1 MQPQVRLREEERMS
15 RRTVADALEVVREER
30 RGKQVAS
37 GRFDIAMIELPSK
50 ERTALVDVVFPE
62 LGCRVSLPTSA
73 RFSARP
79 ETKPGR
85 QEFDI
90 SRLQDAAVTSDGSV
104 VLSDGTHMRAVEVIP
119 THLPYHPS
127 ELDERIL
134 GAVIV
139 MTKADCF
146 RNLRDD
152 VPERYRDQIP
162 DWWVLD
168 HGRVPT
174 IQAPP
179 LKVIRGHIADKDPG
193 LKVSFQKISDAL
205 KMFGIRIPRRRR
217 AKMTAATI

>member
-1 MQPQVRLREEERMS
+1 MQPQVRLREEVRMS
-15 RRTVADALEVVREER
+15 RRTVADAFEIVREER
-30 RGKQVAS
+30 RGEQVAS

-79 ETKPGR
+79 QTKPGR
-85 QEFDI
+85 REFDV
-90 SRLQDAAVTSDGSV
+90 SRLRDASVTSDGSV
-104 VLSDGTHMRAVEVIP
+104 MLSDGTRLHAVEVIP

-168 HGRVPT
+168 YGRVPK

-179 LKVIRGHIADKDPG
+179 LKVIQGYIADKDPD
-193 LKVSFQKISDAL
+193 LKVSLQKISDAL

-217 AKMTAATI
+217 AKMAAAAI

>member
-1 MQPQVRLREEERMS
+1 MRPRVRLREEERMS

-30 RGKQVAS
+30 RGEQVAS
-37 GRFDIAMIELPSK
+37 GRFDIAVIELPSK

-79 ETKPGR
+79 QTKPGR
-85 QEFDI
+85 REFDI
-90 SRLQDAAVTSDGSV
+90 SRLRDASVTSDGSV
-104 VLSDGTHMRAVEVIP
+104 MLSDGTRLHAVEVIP

-152 VPERYRDQIP
+152 VPERYRDHIP

-168 HGRVPT
+168 HGRVAK

-179 LKVIRGHIADKDPG
+179 LKVIQGHIADNDPD
-193 LKVSFQKISDAL
+193 LKVSLQKISDAL

-217 AKMTAATI
+217 AKLAAAAI